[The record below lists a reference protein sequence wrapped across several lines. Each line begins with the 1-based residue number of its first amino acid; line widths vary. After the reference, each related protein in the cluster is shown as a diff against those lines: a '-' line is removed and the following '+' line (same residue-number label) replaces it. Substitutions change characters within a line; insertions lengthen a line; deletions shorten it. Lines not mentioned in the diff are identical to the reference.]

1 MVYSPWLTP
10 ALDQLLSVGQV
21 DTIFLT
27 GGETDICVLATA
39 LGAIDRGFRLI
50 LIEEALCS
58 SSDRTHDELMDLY
71 SSRFDTQ
78 IELIATDA
86 LLVNW
91 RKS

>member
-1 MVYSPWLTP
+1 MSR
-10 ALDQLLSVGQV
+10 GQV

-50 LIEEALCS
+50 LIKDALCS
-58 SSDRTHDELMDLY
+58 SSNRTHDELMDLY

-78 IELIATDA
+78 IEVIDTDA
-86 LLVNW
+86 LLTNW
-91 RKS
+91 REL